1 MVIPPQQGVLP
12 TDALFLLEFLIWI
25 SAALLI
31 LLLKNGTPFPVI
43 RLRKRLLLQGVFG
56 CWILGNIAILAVY
69 GETMNL
75 VGIAEVYEQRSTANQ
90 VSGAAIVYVLGFMS
104 GAINPFLL
112 GVGIAQKRPLLITLA
127 ITGQIIVYS
136 TLAGKV
142 VLGSTL
148 LVIATFFAFRYGKVV
163 FTRVYAA
170 VLVLGIMGPIVSKP
184 RYVTGELISTL
195 SDLIYMRILVMP
207 GVLVGCYSD
216 FFSRYP
222 KTYLSH
228 SIVGRYFVEY
238 PYGPESVGQVIGR
251 HVTPSASMSVNNY
264 NANFIAADAVTGFGS
279 WGIPPI
285 FAFFAFTLW
294 IISKLVGREH
304 TPIACAVLVPFI
316 VSLADS
322 SIFTAILTGGGAAAA
337 VLLYLFRSAEFTEA
351 NQSAV
356 QATKNTRRTTPVNG
370 AF

>member
-1 MVIPPQQGVLP
+1 
-12 TDALFLLEFLIWI
+12 
-25 SAALLI
+25 
-31 LLLKNGTPFPVI
+31 
-43 RLRKRLLLQGVFG
+43 
-56 CWILGNIAILAVY
+56 
-69 GETMNL
+69 
-75 VGIAEVYEQRSTANQ
+75 
-90 VSGAAIVYVLGFMS
+90 
-104 GAINPFLL
+104 
-112 GVGIAQKRPLLITLA
+112 
-127 ITGQIIVYS
+127 
-136 TLAGKV
+136 
-142 VLGSTL
+142 
-148 LVIATFFAFRYGKVV
+148 
-163 FTRVYAA
+163 
-170 VLVLGIMGPIVSKP
+170 
-184 RYVTGELISTL
+184 
-195 SDLIYMRILVMP
+195 
-207 GVLVGCYSD
+207 
-216 FFSRYP
+216 
-222 KTYLSH
+222 
-228 SIVGRYFVEY
+228 
-238 PYGPESVGQVIGR
+238 
-251 HVTPSASMSVNNY
+251 MSVNNY